1 MDIPNV
7 GKILGIMRNGQGRDT
22 GVNGLIELVVNA
34 WRVNTDN
41 LSRTNRVVQVSD
53 ILKWAEGNGVVR
65 SKIPKCPKS
74 APVTQSAPVNR
85 ELVNGWAETD

>member
-1 MDIPNV
+1 
-7 GKILGIMRNGQGRDT
+7 MRNGQGRDT

>member
-1 MDIPNV
+1 
-7 GKILGIMRNGQGRDT
+7 MRNGKGRDT